1 MDPLSKSRHPVMLPL
16 QIILVFLC
24 QSPIIRLCCHCE
36 SRVGVQYFVKVPI
49 IIGLCCCT
57 ANHVWIQYFVK
68 VPSSGYVVALQ
79 TMCGFNIL
87 SKSHHPVMLLHCKPC
102 VDSIFCQ
109 SPIIRLC
116 CCTANHVWIQYFVKV
131 PSSGYVVALQ
141 TMCGFNI
148 LSKSHHPVMLLHC
161 KPCVDS
167 IFCQSPIIRLCCC
180 TANHVWI
187 QYFVKVPSS
196 GYVVA
201 LQTMCG
207 FNVCQSPF
215 IRLCSTTIGRD
226 GVRLCIFV
234 PTSRHP
240 VNVPSEGRS
249 CCVMCNQFPFPCII
263 SVIYLYSSK
272 YHHPVALQ

>member
-1 MDPLSKSRHPVMLPL
+1 MVPKISSFLFFPPLYFLSTSGYVATLRLKRMPPSLSPGERKTHSTAIRLCFQRKESPVDPLSKSRHPVMLPL

-36 SRVGVQYFVKVPI
+36 SRVGVQYFVKVPS
-49 IIGLCCCT
+49 
-57 ANHVWIQYFVK
+57 
-68 VPSSGYVVALQ
+68 SSGYVVALQ

-102 VDSIFCQ
+102 VDSIFC
-109 SPIIRLC
+109 L
-116 CCTANHVWIQYFVKV
+116 KV

-148 LSKSHHPVMLLHC
+148 
-161 KPCVDS
+161 
-167 IFCQSPIIRLCCC
+167 CQSPIIRLC
-180 TANHVWI
+180 
-187 QYFVKVPSS
+187 Y
-196 GYVVA
+196 
-201 LQTMCG
+201 
-207 FNVCQSPF
+207 
-215 IRLCSTTIGRD
+215 TTIGRD

-263 SVIYLYSSK
+263 SVIYFYSSK